1 MSAGKYE
8 SIIDVAK
15 RKIKIFSERRI
26 RTLYTTIGNTK
37 YTLTNIEFSH
47 DKSILYFRCD
57 DDILYQ
63 LINNYTIRSGN
74 GLSVTINLSE
84 TGRYKQFSAKV
95 PKTDEPEQL
104 VSDFW
109 NNLKSSNS
117 GGRRKKS
124 RAKKSR
130 KNRRTRNLRH

>member
-15 RKIKIFSERRI
+15 IKIKNFSERD
-26 RTLYTTIGNTK
+26 TSFLYTTIDGK
-37 YTLTNIEFSH
+37 LYTLTSVTFPGQNRVKFLCDDLTSIFRDGSNAGFSH
-47 DKSILYFRCD
+47 SSFDPSERGNYFNTA
-57 DDILYQ
+57 LVPS
-63 LINNYTIRSGN
+63 NNAPG
-74 GLSVTINLSE
+74 
-84 TGRYKQFSAKV
+84 
-95 PKTDEPEQL
+95 KT

-109 NNLKSSNS
+109 NNLKSSSTS

-130 KNRRTRNLRH
+130 KNRRTRRS